1 MSEFLTIIDDNINR
15 IINSLIP
22 DCFTG
27 KRCIIAGGM
36 PLSIY
41 SRYVKTAKEMWAC
54 VSKETRAERV
64 AYTKFSDVDIWIINP
79 ESTNSKD
86 LLDVMRHPLDIGDS
100 IIVDDI
106 LFTRSKSSVFAATY
120 AASNTGK
127 ITHSNTFQL
136 MHSGI
141 RNDIAINEAIEG
153 LLDTF
158 DLDLCKVAWHDGVLY
173 AHKSVA
179 SCLASNS
186 FGFSKFQTE
195 KLSKIDSFSPGELAY
210 LGLRY
215 KKYSLRFNLD
225 PSTEICNFA
234 YKTLQSCS
242 EKNLELTKTDIHNTP
257 GLNTTVLGKA
267 IHNPATFTLPSLDK
281 LSDTSIINP
290 AVFKLP
296 ALNILSDSASLYKND
311 DDSWGGSKL
320 IRVCSEPDFFEWVFS
335 LKNLEEK
342 DSKMLYYVNDDR
354 FSNVIK
360 TKLES
365 TNRSKQSLMKT
376 YESLLRGRD
385 SIDYGNFKIVK
396 ELKNKH
402 LLSSYS
408 VYPMIT
414 SSTP

>member
-54 VSKETRAERV
+54 VSKETKAERV
-64 AYTKFSDVDIWIINP
+64 AFTKFSDVDIWILNP
-79 ESTNSKD
+79 ESNNSKD
-86 LLDVMRHPLDIGDS
+86 LLDVMRHPLDTGDS

-106 LFTRSKSSVFAATY
+106 LFTRSKTSVFAATY
-120 AASNTGK
+120 TASNTGK

-141 RNDIAINEAIEG
+141 RNDIAVNEAIEG
-153 LLDTF
+153 LLNTF
-158 DLDLCKVAWHDGVLY
+158 DLDICKVAWHDGVLY
-173 AHKSVA
+173 AHKSIV

-195 KLSKIDSFSPGELAY
+195 KLSKIASFSPGELAY

-225 PSTEICNFA
+225 PSTEICNFV

-242 EKNLELTKTDIHNTP
+242 EKNLELIKTDIHNTP
-257 GLNTTVLGKA
+257 GLNTIV
-267 IHNPATFTLPSLDK
+267 
-281 LSDTSIINP
+281 
-290 AVFKLP
+290 
-296 ALNILSDSASLYKND
+296 LNILSDSASLYKND

-320 IRVCSEPDFFEWVFS
+320 VRVCSEPDFFEWVFS

-365 TNRSKQSLMKT
+365 TDRSKQSLMKT

-402 LLSSYS
+402 LLSAYS
-408 VYPMIT
+408 VRPLIT